1 MYDPSYL
8 YVTTLLSM
16 FQYWSQNDSSV
27 PAIKTPERAQ
37 APGILQRTQT
47 KQILAQWKQAASQK
61 VIMDRHQMADQ
72 GQNKFGVCQKGKA
85 REREREIGIK
95 GKYQEQQ

>member
-1 MYDPSYL
+1 MHDPSYL

-27 PAIKTPERAQ
+27 PAIKTPELVQ
-37 APGILQRTQT
+37 APGILQSTQT

-61 VIMDRHQMADQ
+61 VTMDRHQMADR
-72 GQNKFGVCQKGKA
+72 GQNKHSWCVPK
-85 REREREIGIK
+85 R
-95 GKYQEQQ
+95 